1 MARAAIRQV
10 VGLSTALLLGQGN
23 ALAGPPGAGS
33 LAADVHRLEEAR
45 ADYRAT
51 VEGLIHRAHQA
62 RKKDVEQAFEGVTR
76 REDDAARVRRV
87 AAIAQF
93 EDFLRRF
100 PSDAR
105 WTPDTLFRLA
115 ELYFEKAEEDYQY
128 AWDAYNARARATTGE
143 LGPAPTKDYAR
154 PIELFRRLA
163 RDFPRYRQLDGA
175 LYLLGYCI
183 DETGDHAAARQVFL
197 GLVCTDQHAPLEE
210 PAEPARGKGREDPYA
225 TCHSRWPE
233 SAALADAWMRLGEID
248 FDDNRFDPAAFAYR
262 RVVERKPERLM
273 ELALY
278 KIAWA
283 DYKLDRF
290 ASSVAAFD
298 RVLAWGTEQRRLGKR
313 TTNLQK
319 EALQYLGLSLA
330 EADWNGDGVEDV
342 EAGLGRARRIYQGRE
357 AEPHVREVFVA
368 MGEVYLQSGKLD
380 LAVRLFEDVLR
391 RWPSAPE
398 APTTHDRLVTSY
410 ERLRDFE
417 HARLARDELVLR
429 YGTGTAWAKANRG
442 NPEAEQTA
450 RQISESNLERA
461 AAAHHQRAQ
470 LLRRKLGMPPAAGP
484 LADAQREYLAA
495 AARYEELLAR
505 FPRSESRYERT
516 YDLAEAYY
524 FGGKLEHA
532 AARYEEVRDWQG
544 ELRLREDAALGVL
557 KSREDLLAGLLARGA
572 LQEPAVPTAG
582 PVVKRTLEPAYE
594 ALQRAQDQYVAR
606 VGGPRT
612 GPLSYAAAVIALR
625 HGDLPE
631 ARRRLGAVVERFCK
645 THEGGLASD
654 ALVETYKLEADLGAL
669 GREAA
674 RLSGLAC
681 GTPDSQ
687 KVRQGELAAL
697 MNDVR
702 FRTAERLQREGKC
715 EEAGPLY
722 LKLVDQAP
730 RDKNADRALNNAAVC
745 FETVHRYGEATRTYE
760 RIVREYASSELGEE
774 ALFRAAINH
783 ERFFEFEDAV
793 AGYLALAE
801 APRYAKS
808 PHRTQALGLAAQI
821 LFNDRQYVRAAT
833 LYQRFAK
840 SGAAPG
846 DAEAAAFRAALAL
859 ERARKPADAAAALR
873 AFLRD
878 HAGGTG
884 ETAGGRVVAAAF
896 KLGEALAAQK
906 DEKGADKAF
915 RRAVKEWSDRKLPA
929 AGEAADFAAR
939 VVFARADRRFE
950 EFVKLPLK
958 SKTQKALETS
968 VSEQLKLVRT
978 LAGEFDRVLAYGRAG
993 WSLAALHKQAE
1004 LYFQLGQK
1012 LLKAPVPA
1020 ALAKKLGPEAEE
1032 IYREQLEQALR
1043 PLEQKAQEHW
1053 EKVVRR
1059 GAELGVANEWTR
1071 RARQRLN
1078 AFRPDEFPVL
1088 RLERVA
1094 LELEAAP

>member
-1 MARAAIRQV
+1 MPAAAARAFICFGAWV
-10 VGLSTALLLGQGN
+10 LLGQGP
-23 ALAGPPGAGS
+23 AHAGPAGGG
-33 LAADVHRLEEAR
+33 LAAEVRRLEEAR
-45 ADYRAT
+45 ADYRSL
-51 VEGLIHRAHQA
+51 VEGLLHRAHQA
-62 RKKDVEQAFEGVTR
+62 RKQGVERAFADVTR
-76 REDDAARVRRV
+76 KEDDAARTRRA

-100 PSDAR
+100 PSDPR

-115 ELYFEKAEEDYQY
+115 ELYFEEAEESYQR
-128 AWDAYNARARATTGE
+128 AWDAYNERARATTGE
-143 LGPAPTKDYAR
+143 LGPAPTKDHRRA
-154 PIELFRRLA
+154 IELFRRLA
-163 RDFPRYRQLDGA
+163 TDFPHYRLLDGA

-183 DETGDHAAARQVFL
+183 DETGDRQAARQVFL
-197 GLVCTDQHAPLEE
+197 GLVCTDQHDPLGAPTR
-210 PAEPARGKGREDPYA
+210 PRGPRREDPYTA
-225 TCHSRWPE
+225 CHSRWPD
-233 SAALADAWMRLGEID
+233 SGTLADAWMRLGEID
-248 FDDNRFDPAAFAYR
+248 FDENRFDPAAWAYR
-262 RVVERKPERLM
+262 RVVARAPDRLM

-278 KIAWA
+278 KVAWA

-290 ASSVAAFD
+290 ASSVTAFD
-298 RVLAWGTEQRRLGKR
+298 RVLVWGTEQRRAGKR
-313 TTNLQK
+313 TTNLQR
-319 EALQYLGLSLA
+319 EALQYLGLCLA
-330 EADWNGDGVEDV
+330 EADWNGDGVEDA
-342 EAGLGRARRIYQGRE
+342 ESGLRRALRIYKGRE
-357 AEPHVREVFVA
+357 AEPHVRDVLVA
-368 MGEVYLQSGKLD
+368 MGEVYFQAGKLE
-380 LAVRLFEDVLR
+380 LAARVFEDVLQ
-391 RWPSAPE
+391 RWPRSPDSPA
-398 APTTHDRLVTSY
+398 THDRLVTCY
-410 ERLRDFE
+410 ERLRDFD
-417 HARLARDELVLR
+417 HARAARDELVVR
-429 YGTGTAWAKANRG
+429 YGADTAWGKANRG
-442 NPEAEQTA
+442 NPEAEQAA

-461 AAAHHQRAQ
+461 ASAGHQRAQ
-470 LLRRKLGMPPAAGP
+470 QLRRQLGPAPAP
-484 LADAQREYLAA
+484 AQVAVARREYLGA
-495 AARYEELLAR
+495 AARYEELLSR
-505 FPRSESRYERT
+505 YPRSDSRYERT

-524 FGGKLEHA
+524 FGGKPELA
-532 AARYEEVRDWQG
+532 APRYEEVRDWKG
-544 ELRLREDAALGVL
+544 ELRLREDAAIGVL
-557 KSREDLLAGLLARGA
+557 RSREDVLAALTARGELKEPPVPKAGAPVEKRALAPAYHA
-572 LQEPAVPTAG
+572 LQ
-582 PVVKRTLEPAYE
+582 L
-594 ALQRAQDQYVAR
+594 AQDQYVAR
-606 VGGPRT
+606 VGGPRS
-612 GPLSYAAAVIALR
+612 GPLAYAAALIALR

-631 ARRRLGAVVERFCK
+631 ARRRLAAVVERCCK

-654 ALVETYKLEADLGAL
+654 ALVESYKLEADLGAL
-669 GREAA
+669 AREAS

-760 RIVREYASSELGEE
+760 RIVHEYAGSGLAEE
-774 ALFRAAINH
+774 ALFRAAVNH

-793 AGYLALAE
+793 AGYLALADD
-801 APRYAKS
+801 PRYEKG
-808 PHRTQALGLAAQI
+808 PHRTQALVLAAQI
-821 LFNDRQYVRAAT
+821 LFNDRQYARAAA
-833 LYQRFAK
+833 LYQRFAR
-840 SGAAPG
+840 ATPARA
-846 DAEAAAFRAALAL
+846 DAEAAAFKAAVAL
-859 ERARKPADAAAALR
+859 ERAHQPGDAAAALR

-878 HAGGTG
+878 HGGGSGDAAGT
-884 ETAGGRVVAAAF
+884 RVVAASY
-896 KLGEALAAQK
+896 KLGEALRAQK

-929 AGEAADFAAR
+929 SGEAADFAAR
-939 VVFARADRRFE
+939 VVFARADVRFG
-950 EFVKLPLK
+950 EFVRLPLRA
-958 SKTQKALETS
+958 KTQKALEAS
-968 VSEQLKLVRT
+968 VAEQLKLVRSM
-978 LAGEFDRVLAYGRAG
+978 AGDFDKVLAYGRAG

-1020 ALAKKLGPEAEE
+1020 GLAKKLGPEAEE

-1043 PLEQKAQEHW
+1043 PLEHKAQEHW